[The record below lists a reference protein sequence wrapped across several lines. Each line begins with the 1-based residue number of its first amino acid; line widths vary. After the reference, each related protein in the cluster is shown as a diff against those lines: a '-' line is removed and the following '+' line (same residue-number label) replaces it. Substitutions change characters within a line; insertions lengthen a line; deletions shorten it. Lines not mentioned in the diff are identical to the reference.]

1 MCKVEDVANY
11 FLSKKS
17 MSPKKLQKIVYYA
30 YGWTLALLNEDIKAL
45 DNRLFN
51 EPIEA
56 WVHGPVVP
64 ELYQKYKNYG
74 WQNIE
79 KIDENQDELFSEDVK
94 DVLSQVWEVYGGY
107 TANELES
114 ISCNEFPWKK
124 ARDGLAPFESS
135 SVKISDE
142 DMCRFF
148 NEQTNTSKEQCSEKV
163 RAYDYQYDM
172 YLDEFDDFTGEAL
185 S

>member
-51 EPIEA
+51 ESIEA
-56 WVHGPVVP
+56 WIHGPVIP

-74 WQNIE
+74 WQDID
-79 KIDENQDELFSEDVK
+79 KINDNQDDLFSEDVK
-94 DVLSQVWEVYGGY
+94 DVLNQVWEVYGEY
-107 TANELES
+107 TANELET
-114 ISCNEFPWKK
+114 ISRKEFPWKN
-124 ARDGLAPFESS
+124 AREGLAPFEAS

-142 DMCRFF
+142 DMFRFF
-148 NEQTNTSKEQCSEKV
+148 NEQTSDSWENV
-163 RAYDYQYDM
+163 RTYDYQYDM
-172 YLDEFDDFTGEAL
+172 YLDEFDDFEGEVL

>member
-56 WVHGPVVP
+56 WIHMRINM
-64 ELYQKYKNYG
+64 EKN
-74 WQNIE
+74 QSE
-79 KIDENQDELFSEDVK
+79 KIQPSPH
-94 DVLSQVWEVYGGY
+94 G
-107 TANELES
+107 
-114 ISCNEFPWKK
+114 
-124 ARDGLAPFESS
+124 
-135 SVKISDE
+135 
-142 DMCRFF
+142 
-148 NEQTNTSKEQCSEKV
+148 
-163 RAYDYQYDM
+163 
-172 YLDEFDDFTGEAL
+172 
-185 S
+185 

>member
-64 ELYQKYKNYG
+64 ELYTKYKARG
-74 WQNIE
+74 WEDID
-79 KIDENQDELFSEDVK
+79 KINDNQDDLFSEDVK
-94 DVLSQVWEVYGGY
+94 
-107 TANELES
+107 
-114 ISCNEFPWKK
+114 
-124 ARDGLAPFESS
+124 
-135 SVKISDE
+135 
-142 DMCRFF
+142 
-148 NEQTNTSKEQCSEKV
+148 
-163 RAYDYQYDM
+163 
-172 YLDEFDDFTGEAL
+172 EA
-185 S
+185 